1 MIKTSNRWKESFVLT
16 ISFVRMVLYTE
27 FDTSCFTGTYVTGET
42 IDCGYFKRLHELRND
57 SAQELR
63 RLGKIEIQETQPV
76 LPGGDGGCE
85 SVHNDKS
92 AEVADAARGCEA
104 I

>member
-1 MIKTSNRWKESFVLT
+1 
-16 ISFVRMVLYTE
+16 
-27 FDTSCFTGTYVTGET
+27 
-42 IDCGYFKRLHELRND
+42 
-57 SAQELR
+57 
-63 RLGKIEIQETQPV
+63 LGKIEIQETQPV

-92 AEVADAARGCEA
+92 ADVADAARGCEA